1 MGYSASGWGR
11 RIKSALKIDE
21 DNVWRRYVKC
31 PVAIT
36 KVFTVKGVGKMQ
48 GNLKYIYID
57 EFETKDVMRKY
68 LGEVYYKKTWECWII
83 LQVLSISYLQLK
95 FT

>member
-1 MGYSASGWGR
+1 
-11 RIKSALKIDE
+11 
-21 DNVWRRYVKC
+21 
-31 PVAIT
+31 
-36 KVFTVKGVGKMQ
+36 MQ

-57 EFETKDVMRKY
+57 EFETKDVMTKY

>member
-1 MGYSASGWGR
+1 
-11 RIKSALKIDE
+11 
-21 DNVWRRYVKC
+21 
-31 PVAIT
+31 
-36 KVFTVKGVGKMQ
+36 MQ